1 MKTFNTIEAALKT
14 NKAIIVKSKNF
25 NFNGLNRVSLTVQ
38 KANGKRLYNVVQYE
52 NGSFSSAV

>member
-1 MKTFNTIEAALKT
+1 MKTFNTIEASLKT

-25 NFNGLNRVSLTVQ
+25 NYNGLNRVSLTVQ